1 MSTTPAKTAFPAVAG
16 HPALDL
22 VDTVHW
28 RLDAARSIDT
38 LATYDDA
45 VAWCEQFGLL
55 SGGPEHF
62 RLAAVGAPDAAA
74 REHAAVRTLRE
85 AIYSAVFESSEDA
98 AGVIVREYLS
108 ALDRSRLERAADG
121 ATWSW
126 RMPADITGPRAAV
139 ATVAYDLLR
148 SDLSGARQCADDACG
163 WVYLDTSPRHNRVWC
178 TSAGCGNRNRVA
190 RHQARKRA

>member
-1 MSTTPAKTAFPAVAG
+1 MSTTPARTAFPAVAG
-16 HPALDL
+16 HRALDL

-38 LATYDDA
+38 LASYDDA

-55 SGGPEHF
+55 SGDPRRLRH
-62 RLAAVGAPDAAA
+62 LAAGAPDAAA
-74 REHAAVRTLRE
+74 REHTAVLTLRE
-85 AIYSAVFESSEDA
+85 AIYSAVFEFSDA
-98 AGVIVREYLS
+98 AAGIIAREYIS
-108 ALDRSRLERAADG
+108 ALDRSKLERAADG

-126 RMPADITGPRAAV
+126 RTPADITGPRAAV
-139 ATVAYDLLR
+139 AAVAHDLLG
-148 SDLSGARQCADDACG
+148 SDLSGVRQCADDACG